1 MSKEYLEE
9 TAAVQEQEG
18 QALTE
23 EQLDEVSGGTAIVS
37 GLPPLVGGRF
47 YCITH
52 NNFGVM
58 NRTFIGLFGKKSAC
72 QCSATVNRDLPCEY
86 TEWNWQKRLGIFA
99 SEESK
104 DADVPNWQ
112 AECRAE
118 HKARYGG
125 IS

>member
-23 EQLDEVSGGTAIVS
+23 EQLDGVSGGASNINA
-37 GLPPLVGGRF
+37 LPPLIAGRF
-47 YCITH
+47 YCVTH
-52 NNFGVM
+52 NEFGVM
-58 NRTFIGLFGKKSAC
+58 NRTFISLFGKKSAC
-72 QCSATVNRDLPCEY
+72 QCRATVNRDLPCEY
-86 TEWNWQKRLGIFA
+86 KEWNWQARCGIFA

-104 DADVPNWQ
+104 NRDLPIWEAQ
-112 AECRAE
+112 CRAE